1 MEIVHQTHA
10 PQLSVICVQ
19 CGAGEVRAT
28 TSGQASCLSCQ
39 QNYPLLNVSLL
50 SKEDSMGEINGPS
63 IIDMR
68 QPNTVSKAE
77 ANIVEQLLDVYADVD
92 YGQLIEIYL
101 GCVNTKNVP
110 DHLVQHYKNYKM
122 VAAERGK
129 QFAEMFLSR
138 LDSHFPTLRHDTALE
153 LGCGSGAGMVALASK
168 YNHVVGLDPDLP
180 NLILAQKLCDES
192 NLTNIQLVCAYGQS
206 IPFPE
211 QTFDYVS
218 AQNVLEHVFEP
229 EVVMVEVARVLKN
242 AGRFVGDSRNRFD
255 LFFPEPHVNLRWVG
269 LLPRAW
275 AAPYVRWRLDTD
287 YHHTYL
293 LSYGN
298 LRAALK
304 KGFGQN
310 WRIVFPSTVPYGG
323 KPVID
328 QWLYGLERIPVV
340 GKLLLA
346 VYPSHLAVAQKRTL
360 RGT

>member
-1 MEIVHQTHA
+1 MEIVHPTSA
-10 PQLSVICVQ
+10 RQLHLTCVQ
-19 CGAGEVRAT
+19 CGASEVRAT
-28 TSGQASCLSCQ
+28 TLGQASCLACQ
-39 QNYPLLNVSLL
+39 QNYPLLNISLC
-50 SKEDSMGEINGPS
+50 SKEDGTGEINGPS

-77 ANIVEQLLDVYADVD
+77 ADVVEQLLNAYPDVD

-101 GCVNTKNVP
+101 GCVNTEKVP

-122 VAAERGK
+122 VAAQRGK

-138 LDSHFPTLRHDTALE
+138 LDSYFPTLSYRTALE
-153 LGCGSGAGMVALASK
+153 LGCGSGAGMVALASR

-192 NLTNIQLVCAYGQS
+192 NLTNVQLVCAYGQS
-206 IPFPE
+206 IPFAE
-211 QTFDYVS
+211 NTFDYVS

-229 EVVMVEVARVLKN
+229 EVVMVEVARVLQN

-269 LLPRAW
+269 YLPRAW

-298 LRAALK
+298 LRAALT
-304 KGFGQN
+304 KGFDQH
-310 WRIVFPSTVPYGG
+310 WRIVFPSTIPYGG
-323 KPVID
+323 KPAID
-328 QWLYGLERIPVV
+328 RWLYRLERIPIV

-346 VYPSHLAVAQKRTL
+346 VYPSHLAVAQKRKL